1 MHHRTTF
8 VLVVMTLSVLAA
20 LFSVPSD
27 ETAWVAATQDES
39 PPGAAEARA
48 SWN

>member
-1 MHHRTTF
+1 MQHRTTF
-8 VLVVMTLSVLAA
+8 VLIVMTLSVLAA
-20 LFSVPSD
+20 LFSVPPD

-39 PPGAAEARA
+39 PGAAGARP